1 MSAHDVSLS
10 DAIHGCLA
18 WLKFSCPTSVELYP
32 EGNAASSDPVQT
44 MAALWEVI
52 NSQELPVFRVQ
63 SSAATPDVAPT
74 TRSSQQTPQQ
84 MYANHRILTL
94 EALIDELPD
103 NDAEI
108 ARPLFELIR
117 KGHSRSDEHI
127 KDLEAMFAPIKQ
139 RNSEEWE
146 QINRIKTI
154 VDEVER
160 DKSQVLRL
168 EHLADHLD
176 DDHAEDAR
184 AILRIVRRDL
194 KGKRGL
200 LGELNRLFQPVK
212 QRNAEAWKRVSQA
225 RKVFDELGRV
235 TQPLGATPAHAL
247 QSESRGSMLGKGKRK
262 RYE

>member
-1 MSAHDVSLS
+1 
-10 DAIHGCLA
+10 
-18 WLKFSCPTSVELYP
+18 
-32 EGNAASSDPVQT
+32 
-44 MAALWEVI
+44 MAALWEFI

-63 SSAATPDVAPT
+63 SSVATPDVAPT

-108 ARPLFELIR
+108 ARPLFELVR

-127 KDLEAMFAPIKQ
+127 KDLEAMFAPITQ
-139 RNSEEWE
+139 RNAEEWE

-154 VDEVER
+154 FDEVDR
-160 DKSQVLRL
+160 NKSQVLRL
-168 EHLADHLD
+168 EDLVDHLD

-184 AILRIVRRDL
+184 AILHVVRRNL

-200 LGELNRLFQPVK
+200 SGELSRLFQPVK
-212 QRNAEAWKRVSQA
+212 QRNAEAWKRVS
-225 RKVFDELGRV
+225 RMKKVFDELGRV
-235 TQPLGATPAHAL
+235 SQPSGATPVHA
-247 QSESRGSMLGKGKRK
+247 QPSRSDTLGDVTRASKRK
-262 RYE
+262 RVE